1 MYHREFGDL
10 EIAIKSHGFFL
21 KSQNLGAFQRFLGG
35 GGALSIFDKEAIA
48 PLGSRDCSLISHQV
62 YQ

>member
-21 KSQNLGAFQRFLGG
+21 KSQNLGAFLGG

-48 PLGSRDCSLISHQV
+48 PLGSRDSSLISHQV